1 MLKLGVT
8 LESIDPVLTAS
19 LIYGSPHFKNTP
31 PDEFVVD
38 DEEKKFVENWI
49 ELFAK
54 NCKYSANHFW
64 GEWGDRTFSYKR
76 DGALSFSIKNF
87 WENVQQVIEF
97 LKPYPWTVATL
108 SSIHKSWYSQE
119 IGYGGPGFSYRHGPL
134 GWGCAFKG
142 EGHKRVVSRR
152 YLEYG
157 PWHVIRDEANDVTL
171 IQFHDLNADP
181 LTALE
186 QAKPGHQLMGH
197 PFEGGFIQRDYQIAN
212 ELSAIYTPEERK
224 LTYTVNQRPVTKS
237 ELLDVCATRLW
248 QLLGADKPV
257 ERVSYLFI
265 YEEDARKHLHDLWL
279 REIECWA
286 FIDGLPVRLDEN
298 YTPPPPDKPEWVQ
311 QLEPQQPKQTKPTT
325 RKKRS

>member
-1 MLKLGVT
+1 MLELGIT
-8 LESIDPVLTAS
+8 LENLDPVLTAISVYNSS
-19 LIYGSPHFKNTP
+19 LLSFKDTP
-31 PDEFVVD
+31 PYKLNVD
-38 DEEKKFVENWI
+38 DESKKFTQKWI
-49 ELFAK
+49 EKLTD
-54 NCKYSANHFW
+54 CDYSVSLFW
-64 GEWGDRTFSYKR
+64 GKEFSYDKTFTYKK
-76 DGALSFSIKNF
+76 DGALGFSIENF
-87 WENVQQVIEF
+87 WDNIQQVVDV
-97 LKPYPWTVATL
+97 LQPLPWTVATL
-108 SSIHKSWYSQE
+108 SSIHRSWFGQE
-119 IGYGGPGFSYRHGPL
+119 INYAPPGFSYLHAAL

-142 EGHKRVVSRR
+142 DGHKRVVSRR

-157 PWHVIRDEANDVTL
+157 PWHVIRDEANDITL

-197 PFEGGFIQRDYQIAN
+197 PFEGGFMQRDYQIAN
-212 ELSAIYTPEERK
+212 ELSGIYTPEERK

-298 YTPPPPDKPEWVQ
+298 YTPPPPEKPEWVQ
-311 QLEPQQPKQTKPTT
+311 QLETPKTKQTT
-325 RKKRS
+325 RKKR